1 MKPLILLAAL
11 LALAFAIECCGG
23 GGGSSS
29 SNRPPVASEPTC
41 GGAVPQVQSTPR
53 PQVGGGNPNYIIP
66 ASSLERPEDRGIRA
80 HTNHIIFANGNNMRL
95 IGPTGLTP
103 AQVAGAYGVAQ
114 AGTGA
119 IAIVDAY
126 NYPSALDDF
135 NTFSTE
141 FGLPTETSSDATTS
155 TNQVLQVVYATGSKP
170 ADDASWSQEMALDI
184 QWAHAMAPNAKIYL
198 VEAAS
203 DNFNDI
209 MHAVNVAKALTGVRQ
224 VSMSFGG
231 DESGCLYTA
240 FNNYLIR
247 NNVTFFAAAGD
258 IAGGREFP
266 ANSYNVVSVG
276 GTSLNVNGAGTW
288 IGETAWDST
297 GCGPSAL
304 EPRPIYQDGLYSTVG
319 RYRGGCDVA
328 AVADPNTGV
337 SVYDSTPYHSQ
348 SGWLVIGGTSA
359 STPIVAGIVN
369 SSGVVFRNSQALN
382 AKFYTG
388 IGGPHLHDITSGS
401 SGGFDAGSG
410 WDFPTGTG
418 SPNGLA
424 SLLGG

>member
-1 MKPLILLAAL
+1 M
-11 LALAFAIECCGG
+11 
-23 GGGSSS
+23 
-29 SNRPPVASEPTC
+29 ASEPTC
-41 GGAVPQVQSTPR
+41 SGAVPQAQTGPR
-53 PQVGGGNPNYIIP
+53 PQVGGGAANFLIP
-66 ASSLERPEDRGIRA
+66 ASSRELPEDRGIRA
-80 HTNHIIFANGNNMRL
+80 HTNHIVLIPNNNMRI
-95 IGPTGLTP
+95 IGPSGLTP
-103 AQVAGAYGVAQ
+103 AQVAGAYDVTQ

-141 FGLPTETSSDATTS
+141 FGLPTETSSTVTDA
-155 TNQVLQVVYATGSKP
+155 TNQVLQVVYAGGSKP

-203 DNFNDI
+203 DNFTDI

-231 DESGCLYTA
+231 NESGCLYTA
-240 FNNYLIR
+240 FNNYLVR

-266 ANSYNVVSVG
+266 ACSYNVVSVG
-276 GTSLNVNGAGTW
+276 GTSLNVNGIGVW
-288 IGETAWDST
+288 ISETAWDST
-297 GCGPSAL
+297 GCGPSTL
-304 EPRPIYQDGLYSTVG
+304 EPRPVYQDDLYSTIG
-319 RYRGGCDVA
+319 RYRGGVDIA

-337 SVYDSTPYHSQ
+337 SVYDSTPYQSQ
-348 SGWLVIGGTSA
+348 NGWLVIGGTSA

-369 SSGVVFRNSQALN
+369 SSGIVFRNSQALN
-382 AKFYTG
+382 AKIYTG
-388 IGGPHLHDITSGS
+388 VGGANLHDITSGS
-401 SGGFDAGSG
+401 SGGFNAGAG
-410 WDFPTGTG
+410 WDFPSGAG

-424 SLLGG
+424 TLLGG